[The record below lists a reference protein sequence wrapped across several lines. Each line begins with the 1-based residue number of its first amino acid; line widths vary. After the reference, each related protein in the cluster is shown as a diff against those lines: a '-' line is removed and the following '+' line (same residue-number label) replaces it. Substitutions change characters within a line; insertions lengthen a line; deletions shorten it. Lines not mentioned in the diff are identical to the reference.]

1 MARLRRRLLIRFA
14 QAIHTKAVICRH
26 RWQSGCPNTPIKTL
40 APGGRPGRVMVIE
53 ISRESETM
61 QPRIL
66 IADDQQDVLDAL
78 RLLLKG
84 HGYRIE
90 TVNSPADLLAAVAGQ
105 EFDILLIDLNYA
117 RDTTSGR
124 EGLDVLS
131 RLREMEDAP
140 PVVAM
145 TGWATVGLAVEAMQ
159 YGVSDF
165 VEKPWTNT
173 RLLEILRKQISVG
186 REQRES
192 RRRAAEEARARE
204 EALIHQQEQEREIAE
219 AKAIQEK
226 LLPREI
232 RQMPGFEIASAW
244 QSARLVGGDYFDI
257 LPLDEKT
264 LGICIADVAGKGM
277 PAALLMSNLQA
288 AVRGLSSPSLAPN
301 LLCSRLNSIVY
312 RNTDSDRFITFFY
325 AQLDGATRRLDYVN
339 AGHNAP
345 FVVRSD
351 GSHER
356 LREGGAVL
364 GIFAARN
371 YQMGSAQ
378 LAPGDRVILFTDGV
392 TEASNRAGEEFGEA
406 RLLGLLT
413 DQRTLSADQLQAK
426 ILAVVTE
433 FTGGRWQDDATLLVL
448 AVSA

>member
-1 MARLRRRLLIRFA
+1 MH
-14 QAIHTKAVICRH
+14 Q
-26 RWQSGCPNTPIKTL
+26 
-40 APGGRPGRVMVIE
+40 
-53 ISRESETM
+53 
-61 QPRIL
+61 RIL

-84 HGYRIE
+84 HGYSIE
-90 TVNSPADLLAAVAGQ
+90 TVNSPADLLSAVGRQ

-131 RLREMEDAP
+131 RLREIEDAP

-173 RLLEILRKQISVG
+173 RLLEILQKQIGLG
-186 REQRES
+186 RERREA

-204 EALIHQQEQEREIAE
+204 EALVHQQEQEREIAE
-219 AKAIQEK
+219 ARAIQEK

-232 RQMPGFEIASAW
+232 PQMPGYEIASAW
-244 QSARLVGGDYFDI
+244 QSARLVGGDYFDV
-257 LPLDEKT
+257 LPLDEKM

-288 AVRGLSSPSLAPN
+288 AVRGLSSLSLAPN
-301 LLCSRLNSIVY
+301 LLSSRLNSIVY

-325 AQLDGATRRLDYVN
+325 AQLEGPLRRLTYVN

-356 LREGGAVL
+356 LREGGPVL
-364 GIFAARN
+364 GVFATRDFE
-371 YQMGSAQ
+371 MGSAQ
-378 LAPGDRVILFTDGV
+378 LSPGDRVILFTDGV
-392 TEASNRAGEEFGEA
+392 TEACGVEGEEFGEA
-406 RLLGLLT
+406 RLLHLLE
-413 DQRTLSADQLQAK
+413 DHRALSADELQAK
-426 ILAVVTE
+426 ILDVVGE
-433 FTGGRWQDDATLLVL
+433 FSGGRWQDDATLLVL
-448 AVSA
+448 AVGE

>member
-1 MARLRRRLLIRFA
+1 MVTA
-14 QAIHTKAVICRH
+14 
-26 RWQSGCPNTPIKTL
+26 TL
-40 APGGRPGRVMVIE
+40 E
-53 ISRESETM
+53 ISGDRETM

-84 HGYRIE
+84 HGYSIE
-90 TVNSPADLLAAVAGQ
+90 TVNSPADLLAAVGRQ
-105 EFDILLIDLNYA
+105 QFDILLIDLNYA

-131 RLREMEDAP
+131 RLRKIEDAP

-173 RLLEILRKQISVG
+173 RLLEILQKQIALG
-186 REQRES
+186 RERRES
-192 RRRAAEEARARE
+192 QRRAAEEARARE

-232 RQMPGFEIASAW
+232 PQMPGYEIASAW

-288 AVRGLSSPSLAPN
+288 AVRGLSSPSVAPN

-312 RNTDSDRFITFFY
+312 RNTESDRFITFFY
-325 AQLDGATRRLDYVN
+325 AHLDGPTRRLAYVN

-345 FVVRSD
+345 FVVRRD
-351 GSHER
+351 GSHRR
-356 LREGGAVL
+356 LPEGGVVL
-364 GIFAARN
+364 GVFASRN
-371 YQMGSAQ
+371 YEMGSAQ
-378 LAPGDRVILFTDGV
+378 LFPGDRVVLFTDGV
-392 TEASNRAGEEFGEA
+392 TEACNAAGEEFGEA
-406 RLLGLLT
+406 RLQRLLQ
-413 DQRTLSADQLQAK
+413 DHRTLSADQLQAK
-426 ILAVVTE
+426 ILAVVAE
-433 FTGGRWQDDATLLVL
+433 FSGGRWQDDATLLVL
-448 AVSA
+448 AVGE

>member
-1 MARLRRRLLIRFA
+1 MVTA
-14 QAIHTKAVICRH
+14 
-26 RWQSGCPNTPIKTL
+26 TL
-40 APGGRPGRVMVIE
+40 ETTTDR
-53 ISRESETM
+53 ETM

-84 HGYRIE
+84 HGFTIE
-90 TVNSPADLLAAVAGQ
+90 TVNSPADLLAAVARQ

-131 RLREMEDAP
+131 RLKEINDAP

-173 RLLEILRKQISVG
+173 RLLEILRKQIDLG
-186 REQRES
+186 RERRES
-192 RRRAAEEARARE
+192 LRRAAEEARARE
-204 EALIHQQEQEREIAE
+204 EVLIHLQEQEREIAE

-226 LLPREI
+226 LLPRDI
-232 RQMPGFEIASAW
+232 PQLPGYKIASAW

-288 AVRGLSSPSLAPN
+288 AVRGLSSPSLAPD

-325 AQLDGATRRLDYVN
+325 AHLDGPTRRLAYVN

-364 GIFAARN
+364 GVFDSRN
-371 YQMGSAQ
+371 YEMGSVQ
-378 LAPGDRVILFTDGV
+378 LFPGDRVILFTDGV
-392 TEASNRAGEEFGEA
+392 TEACSPAGEEFGEA
-406 RLLGLLT
+406 RLLRLLE
-413 DQRTLSADQLQAK
+413 DHRKLSADELQAK
-426 ILAVVTE
+426 ILAVTSE
-433 FTGGRWQDDATLLVL
+433 SSGGRWQDDATLLVL
-448 AVSA
+448 AVGE

>member
-1 MARLRRRLLIRFA
+1 MVTATLD
-14 QAIHTKAVICRH
+14 VS
-26 RWQSGCPNTPIKTL
+26 WGCKTM
-40 APGGRPGRVMVIE
+40 P
-53 ISRESETM
+53 T
-61 QPRIL
+61 RIL

-84 HGYRIE
+84 HGYSIE
-90 TVNSPADLLAAVAGQ
+90 TVNSPADLLAAVTRQ
-105 EFDILLIDLNYA
+105 EFDVLLIDLNYA

-131 RLREMEDAP
+131 RLKEFEDHP

-173 RLLEILRKQISVG
+173 RLLEILQKQVGLG
-186 REQRES
+186 RE
-192 RRRAAEEARARE
+192 RRASRLREAQEARARK
-204 EALIHQQEQEREIAE
+204 EALLHQQEQEQEIAE

-232 RQMPGFEIASAW
+232 PQMPGYEIASAW

-257 LPLDEKT
+257 LPLDEKS
-264 LGICIADVAGKGM
+264 LGVCIADVVGKGM

-288 AVRGLSSPSLAPN
+288 AVRGLSSSTFSPD
-301 LLCSRLNSIVY
+301 LLCSRLNSLMY
-312 RNTDSDRFITFFY
+312 RNTASDRFITFFY
-325 AQLDGATRRLDYVN
+325 AQLDGPGRRLAYVN

-345 FVVRSD
+345 FVMHSD

-356 LREGGAVL
+356 LREGGTVL
-364 GIFAARN
+364 GVFDTQS
-371 YQMGSAQ
+371 YDLGLAQ
-378 LAPGDRVILFTDGV
+378 LRAGDRVLLFTDGI
-392 TEASNRAGEEFGEA
+392 TEARNSAGEEFGEV
-406 RLLGLLT
+406 RLLGLLN
-413 DQRTLSADQLQAK
+413 DHRASSADELQAK
-426 ILAVVTE
+426 ILEMVAE
-433 FTGGRWQDDATLLVL
+433 FSGHHWQDDATLLVL
-448 AVSA
+448 AVAA

>member
-1 MARLRRRLLIRFA
+1 M
-14 QAIHTKAVICRH
+14 TAV
-26 RWQSGCPNTPIKTL
+26 TL
-40 APGGRPGRVMVIE
+40 E
-53 ISRESETM
+53 ISPVREPM

-84 HGYRIE
+84 HGYSIV
-90 TVNSPADLLAAVAGQ
+90 TVNSPVDLLAAVAHQ

-131 RLREMEDAP
+131 RLKEIEDAP

-159 YGVSDF
+159 FGVSDF

-173 RLLEILRKQISVG
+173 RLLEILTKQIGLG
-186 REQRES
+186 RERRES
-192 RRRAAEEARARE
+192 RRRAQEEARARE
-204 EALIHQQEQEREIAE
+204 EALLHLQEQEREIAE

-232 RQMPGFEIASAW
+232 PQMPGYEIASAW

-257 LPLDEKT
+257 LPLDET
-264 LGICIADVAGKGM
+264 TMGICIADVAGKGM

-288 AVRGLSSPSLAPN
+288 AVRGLSSLTVAPH

-312 RNTDSDRFITFFY
+312 RNTESDRFITFFY
-325 AQLDGATRRLDYVN
+325 AHLDGPARRLAYVN

-356 LREGGAVL
+356 LRDGGPVL
-364 GIFAARN
+364 GVFDGRS
-371 YQMGSAQ
+371 YEMGSA
-378 LAPGDRVILFTDGV
+378 AGNT
-392 TEASNRAGEEFGEA
+392 AGEEFGEA
-406 RLLGLLT
+406 RLLRLLE
-413 DQRTLSADQLQAK
+413 DHRHLSADELQAK
-426 ILAVVTE
+426 ILAAVAE
-433 FTGGRWQDDATLLVL
+433 FSGGRWQDDATLVVL
-448 AVSA
+448 AVCE

>member
-1 MARLRRRLLIRFA
+1 M
-14 QAIHTKAVICRH
+14 
-26 RWQSGCPNTPIKTL
+26 QS
-40 APGGRPGRVMVIE
+40 
-53 ISRESETM
+53 
-61 QPRIL
+61 RIL

-84 HGYRIE
+84 HGYNIE
-90 TVNSPADLLAAVAGQ
+90 TVNSPTDLLAAVARQ

-131 RLREMEDAP
+131 RLKEIEDAP

-173 RLLEILRKQISVG
+173 RLLEILQKQIGLG
-186 REQRES
+186 RERREL
-192 RRRAAEEARARE
+192 RARE
-204 EALIHQQEQEREIAE
+204 AEQKRAQQEAILHQQEQEREITE

-226 LLPREI
+226 LLPRDLP
-232 RQMPGFEIASAW
+232 QMPGYEIASAW

-264 LGICIADVAGKGM
+264 LGLCIADVAGKGM

-288 AVRGLSSPSLAPN
+288 AVRGLSSLSAAPH
-301 LLCSRLNSIVY
+301 LLCARLNSIVC

-325 AQLDGATRRLDYVN
+325 AQLDGPSRRLAYVN
-339 AGHNAP
+339 AGHNPP
-345 FVVRSD
+345 FVIRSD

-356 LREGGAVL
+356 LRVGGAVL
-364 GIFAARN
+364 GVFDSRN
-371 YQMGSAQ
+371 YELGSAQ
-378 LAPGDRVILFTDGV
+378 LLPGDRVVLFTDGV
-392 TEASNRAGEEFGEA
+392 TEACNRSGEEFGEV
-406 RLLGLLT
+406 RLLRLLE
-413 DQRTLSADQLQAK
+413 DHRTLSADELQRK
-426 ILAVVTE
+426 ILAVVAE
-433 FTGGRWQDDATLLVL
+433 FSGGRWQDDATLLVL
-448 AVSA
+448 AVCE